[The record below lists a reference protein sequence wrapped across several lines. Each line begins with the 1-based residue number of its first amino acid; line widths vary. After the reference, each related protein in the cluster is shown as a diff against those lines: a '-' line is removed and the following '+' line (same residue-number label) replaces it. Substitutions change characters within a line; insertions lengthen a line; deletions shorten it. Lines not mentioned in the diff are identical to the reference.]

1 MNTANQLKQLADQH
15 HLGTIEMDTLL
26 AITERI
32 GRTATIQAQQGKYE
46 MTISC
51 DDKTG
56 FNEYLPANHT
66 NIRLVEKELHKH
78 GYDTKL
84 YCRADEPQ
92 GYIINIRWGTPH
104 SHVRMPHI
112 AIMNS
117 RAPF

>member
-46 MTISC
+46 MTMSC
-51 DDKTG
+51 ENIAG
-56 FNEYLPANHT
+56 FNEYLPANHI
-66 NIRLVEKELHKH
+66 NINLVEKELHKH
-78 GYDTKL
+78 GYDTKV
-84 YCRADEPQ
+84 YSRADKE
-92 GYIINIRWGTPH
+92 GYLLNIRWGTPH

-112 AIMNS
+112 AIMNG